1 MIQRTCLPL
10 SLRLLAALCFVLGAA
25 QVARAQSDDAAML
38 VADEVLLTGDDTLVA
53 SGNVEA
59 IYQGSRLTAA
69 RITYDRGTDTIQLDG
84 PVRLTDPQG
93 NLLTADSGTLETDF
107 ENGLLRGARMVLDEQ
122 LQLASVEARRVGG
135 RYTQLS
141 RVAVT
146 SCQVCGANQVPLW
159 QIRAGRV
166 IHDEEERQLYF
177 DDAQLRV
184 LDFPVFYAP
193 RLRLPDPTL
202 KRSQGFLFPSIRST
216 TLLGFGIKV
225 PYFIPIGDHQ
235 DITLTPYLS
244 PVTRTLEA
252 RYRRAFRNGDLTVDA
267 AVTQDTLDEGPRRG
281 YLFAEGAFDLSGDY
295 KLRFDIETTS
305 DDAYLNDY
313 DYADKDRLDSELTV
327 TRTKADRYFEVG
339 VTHYQSLVDDEDN
352 STQPT
357 IIADAIY
364 EQRVFPKALGGEL
377 RMGLAAHGHFR
388 YSDDDIEGRDVSR
401 LNADL
406 NWRRRWTLPGGVRAG
421 VRGQLWGDAF
431 SVSQDSTSDRR
442 AAQLTPAAA
451 VELRWPLTRTAASG
465 ARDLIEPVMQL
476 GWVGGD
482 RLDIANDESTRVE
495 FDEGNLLALSRFPAP
510 DRRER
515 GVTAVYGLRWM
526 RENPN
531 GWSAGLTLGRVSRA
545 DPEEGLS
552 RSSGLGGDASDWL
565 IAGHL
570 ATRSGLTF
578 TARGLL
584 DSDSRFSKAA
594 ARAGWTNSRLDLG
607 ASYVLLVTDPDEDR
621 DDAIS
626 EWSFDGSYRINQH
639 WTSSANWRYD
649 LSSSDFAKAGLGL
662 DYTNECIAVGF
673 SVSRKFP
680 SSSNLEPS
688 TDFGLTVE
696 LKGFSTGGSA
706 KDYRRSC
713 NG

>member
-327 TRTKADRYFEVG
+327 T
-339 VTHYQSLVDDEDN
+339 
-352 STQPT
+352 
-357 IIADAIY
+357 
-364 EQRVFPKALGGEL
+364 
-377 RMGLAAHGHFR
+377 
-388 YSDDDIEGRDVSR
+388 
-401 LNADL
+401 
-406 NWRRRWTLPGGVRAG
+406 
-421 VRGQLWGDAF
+421 
-431 SVSQDSTSDRR
+431 
-442 AAQLTPAAA
+442 
-451 VELRWPLTRTAASG
+451 
-465 ARDLIEPVMQL
+465 
-476 GWVGGD
+476 
-482 RLDIANDESTRVE
+482 
-495 FDEGNLLALSRFPAP
+495 
-510 DRRER
+510 
-515 GVTAVYGLRWM
+515 
-526 RENPN
+526 
-531 GWSAGLTLGRVSRA
+531 
-545 DPEEGLS
+545 
-552 RSSGLGGDASDWL
+552 
-565 IAGHL
+565 
-570 ATRSGLTF
+570 
-578 TARGLL
+578 
-584 DSDSRFSKAA
+584 
-594 ARAGWTNSRLDLG
+594 
-607 ASYVLLVTDPDEDR
+607 
-621 DDAIS
+621 
-626 EWSFDGSYRINQH
+626 
-639 WTSSANWRYD
+639 
-649 LSSSDFAKAGLGL
+649 
-662 DYTNECIAVGF
+662 
-673 SVSRKFP
+673 
-680 SSSNLEPS
+680 
-688 TDFGLTVE
+688 
-696 LKGFSTGGSA
+696 
-706 KDYRRSC
+706 
-713 NG
+713 